1 MTDVTLAPKF
11 MYPDQREATE
21 GMFGNK
27 YYWTKPYCLVRRLQ
41 NKLLTAFDQFS

>member
-27 YYWTKPYCLVRRLQ
+27 YYWNKTLLFSETFTKQAVDCIRSV
-41 NKLLTAFDQFS
+41 